1 MHNTFDAISKSTSN
15 LHCWIY
21 RDKRWTASW
30 LLKSTGVSLIYILFL
45 PYSSK
50 PLPLLCCSRLIP
62 LFVTLPL
69 FPHIRFIS
77 SRAPVAHGNLMLFH
91 DPVSKRATNQ
101 TTAGGSG
108 SKMEDHVS
116 LFTLLSLIYPLPT
129 LVLLLLSCFLSTN
142 PIKAGIIFPSVCATI
157 QSGLVFGVNGLTV
170 IWGQIG
176 CN

>member
-1 MHNTFDAISKSTSN
+1 MHNTFDAISKSTFTLLN
-15 LHCWIY
+15 LQRQTLNCILAF
-21 RDKRWTASW
+21 KIQ
-30 LLKSTGVSLIYILFL
+30 SLWFISFFL

-50 PLPLLCCSRLIP
+50 PLLLLCCSRLIP

-116 LFTLLSLIYPLPT
+116 LFTPLSLIYPLPT
-129 LVLLLLSCFLSTN
+129 LVLLLLSYFLSTN